1 MVFAMPVDP
10 KLRSLSIDIP
20 AQPEALVKLSLL
32 LADDEVNLQAVSA
45 LISADMALASAVL
58 KAVNTSVY
66 GLRGRVQ
73 SVQQATTH
81 LGTREVAAVT
91 FEMGLRAVF
100 AAAPELDPIW
110 ERAAVRGLLMGR
122 IGQAVNVDPWAAHSA
137 GLFEECG
144 KAVLFRHDTPG
155 YRRLLALEA
164 TDEELIRL
172 EHAEYGIGHDALGAA
187 LCESWGLAATAV
199 SSVRYHVIVHETGE
213 LPQQVPRRGVCALS
227 ALAHVLMN
235 DPEAIDEAC
244 DRIAPQ
250 ADLDATLVRRGVQ
263 KVREHIEAAHARTQA
278 PG

>member
-1 MVFAMPVDP
+1 MPVDP

-20 AQPEALVKLSLL
+20 AQPEPLVKLSML
-32 LADDEVNLQAVSA
+32 LAEDEINLQALGA
-45 LISADMALASAVL
+45 LISSDMALAAAVM
-58 KAVNTSVY
+58 KAVNSSIY

-73 SVQQATTH
+73 SVQQAITH

-122 IGQAVNVDPWAAHSA
+122 IGQAIDVDPWAAHSA

-144 KAVLFRHDTPG
+144 KAVLFRHDPAAYG
-155 YRRLLALEA
+155 QLLALDGDDA
-164 TDEELIRL
+164 ELIQL
-172 EHAEYGIGHDALGAA
+172 EHAAFGISHDALGAA
-187 LCESWGLAATAV
+187 LCESWGLAPTAV
-199 SSVRYHVIVHETGE
+199 ASVRHHVIVNGTGE
-213 LPQQVPRRGVCALS
+213 LPMNVQRRGVCALS
-227 ALAHVLMN
+227 ALAHALMN
-235 DPEAIDEAC
+235 DPDSIDEVC

-263 KVREHIEAAHARTQA
+263 KVREQIEAAHARGPLA
-278 PG
+278 